1 MHVLDARRRP
11 ICTALLTAALAAT
24 VVAGCS
30 DDEPGTP
37 SPSPSAS
44 ATSPEA
50 SAPKVTATSG
60 AKPRGNQGDVLASLP
75 GDPSGDCV
83 EVGDLR
89 DVRSGTMA
97 AGNFATARQQFA
109 DQVGTKSQPT
119 VFLYLIPSD
128 SRKPGAVSVRLQQV
142 PSGPERTI
150 KSDVM
155 ATADRWR
162 YFPVNLSIPDKGTWR
177 ITATTRKA
185 KGCFLVTFG

>member
-1 MHVLDARRRP
+1 MHVMDARRRRL
-11 ICTALLTAALAAT
+11 CTAVLSAALAVT
-24 VVAGCS
+24 VAAGCS
-30 DDEPGTP
+30 DDEPSAAP
-37 SPSPSAS
+37 PSPSAT
-44 ATSPEA
+44 TSPEA

-60 AKPRGNQGDVLASLP
+60 EKPRGNQGDVLASLP
-75 GDPSGDCV
+75 GNASGDCV

-128 SRKPGAVSVRLQQV
+128 SRRPGAVTVRLQQV
-142 PSGPERTI
+142 PGGPARTI
-150 KSDVM
+150 KSEVM
-155 ATADRWR
+155 ETADRWR
-162 YFPVNLSIPDKGTWR
+162 YFPVNLSIPAEGTWR

>member
-1 MHVLDARRRP
+1 MHVLDARRRR

-30 DDEPGTP
+30 DDEPGAP

-44 ATSPEA
+44 ATSSEA

-97 AGNFATARQQFA
+97 AGNFATARQQLA

-162 YFPVNLSIPDKGTWR
+162 YFPVNLSIPAEGTWR

>member
-1 MHVLDARRRP
+1 MHVLDARRRR

-30 DDEPGTP
+30 DDEPGIP

-162 YFPVNLSIPDKGTWR
+162 YFPVNLSIPAEGTWR